1 MDKTIDAL
9 SLNHIITLNERKN
22 INISGIKSIT
32 NFYSNEFLLDSSMG
46 PILIKGANLEILKL
60 DTIEGKVSIKGNIDA
75 INYLELSEKSKN
87 DSFFSKLFK

>member
-32 NFYSNEFLLDSSMG
+32 NFDSNEFLLDSSMG

-87 DSFFSKLFK
+87 DSVFSKLFK